1 MLANTFLL
9 TFTITFLGVISI
21 LVSTENSVVTQMYYC
36 VETMATIGYGEFAIK
51 NPIER
56 LIFVLVI
63 ISGSFAAS
71 VFTIDLLEFLDL
83 QDK

>member
-1 MLANTFLL
+1 
-9 TFTITFLGVISI
+9 
-21 LVSTENSVVTQMYYC
+21 
-36 VETMATIGYGEFAIK
+36 MATIGYGEFAIK
-51 NPIER
+51 NSIER